1 MPNLMS
7 LSPAAGAHPDLA
19 ASPTRDGN
27 GPSRYGVAQ
36 AVRAEMFKLR
46 SLRST
51 KWVML
56 AVVVG
61 SLLVTF
67 LATHNV
73 QRHGNGPNSGFD
85 PTNQSLTGLALGS
98 LAIGVLGVLAI
109 TGEYG
114 SGTIRSSLAATPRR
128 PLFLAG
134 KAMVVAAVS
143 LVVGEVMTF
152 ACFFL
157 GQGLLSGHAPTA
169 TIGAPGVLTA
179 LLLSGAF
186 LALLGLFGLGLGL
199 IIRNTAGAMAAFVG
213 LTFLLPVVLQPLNA
227 HGNPGR
233 FAPEQIL
240 ANSVAAVVHQPGQLS
255 PATGFLW
262 MVFYCAVTLVAGNLV
277 LAHRDA

>member
-1 MPNLMS
+1 MTTLDPS
-7 LSPAAGAHPDLA
+7 TLA
-19 ASPTRDGN
+19 PSTLTPS
-27 GPSRYGVAQ
+27 GPHRYGPAQ
-36 AVRAEMFKLR
+36 AVRAEFAKLR
-46 SLRST
+46 TLRST
-51 KWVML
+51 KWTLLV
-56 AVVVG
+56 VVVG

-67 LATHNV
+67 LATNNI
-73 QRHGNGPNSGFD
+73 RGRGRGFD
-85 PTNQSLTGLALGS
+85 STNHSLTGLALGS

-134 KAMVVAAVS
+134 KAIVVGAVT
-143 LVVGEVMTF
+143 LVVGEIMTF

-157 GQGLLSGHAPTA
+157 GQGILSGHAPTA
-169 TIGAPGVLTA
+169 TLGQGGVAEA
-179 LLLSGAF
+179 LVLSGAY

-199 IIRNTAGAMAAFVG
+199 IIRNTAGALTAFVG
-213 LTFLLPVVLQPLNA
+213 LTFLLPVVLQPLNQ
-227 HGNPGR
+227 HGNPSR

-262 MVFYCAVTLVAGNLV
+262 MVFYCALV
-277 LAHRDA
+277 LVVGTMLLAGRDA

>member
-1 MPNLMS
+1 
-7 LSPAAGAHPDLA
+7 
-19 ASPTRDGN
+19 
-27 GPSRYGVAQ
+27 
-36 AVRAEMFKLR
+36 
-46 SLRST
+46 
-51 KWVML
+51 
-56 AVVVG
+56 
-61 SLLVTF
+61 LVTF
-67 LATHNV
+67 LATNNI
-73 QRHGNGPNSGFD
+73 QRHGRGAFAGFD

-128 PLFLAG
+128 TLFLAG
-134 KAMVVAAVS
+134 KAMVVGGIS
-143 LVVGEVMTF
+143 LAVGEVMTF

-157 GQGLLSGHAPTA
+157 GQGILSGHAPTA
-169 TIGAPGVLTA
+169 TIGQSGVLEA
-179 LLLSGAF
+179 LVLSGAY

-199 IIRNTAGAMAAFVG
+199 IIRNTAGALTAYVG
-213 LTFLLPVVLQPLNA
+213 ITFLLPVVLQPLSA

-240 ANSVAAVVHQPGQLS
+240 ANSVATVVHAPGQLS

-262 MVFYCAVTLVAGNLV
+262 MVFYCALVLMVANML

>member
-1 MPNLMS
+1 MTNLMRIDT
-7 LSPAAGAHPDLA
+7 PAPG
-19 ASPTRDGN
+19 R
-27 GPSRYGVAQ
+27 SRYGAAQ
-36 AVRAEMFKLR
+36 AVRAEFSKLR
-46 SLRST
+46 TLRST
-51 KWVML
+51 KWTM
-56 AVVVG
+56 AVVVAG

-67 LATHNV
+67 LATSNI
-73 QRHGNGPNSGFD
+73 QRHGRGAFVGFD

-134 KAMVVAAVS
+134 KAMVVGAIS

-157 GQGLLSGHAPTA
+157 GQGILSGHAPTA
-169 TIGAPGVLTA
+169 TLGQSGVVEA
-179 LLLSGAF
+179 LLLSGAY
-186 LALLGLFGLGLGL
+186 LALLGLFGLGLGV
-199 IIRNTAGAMAAFVG
+199 IIRNTAGALTAFVG
-213 LTFLLPVVLQPLNA
+213 LTFLLPVVLQPLNG

-233 FAPEQIL
+233 YAPEQIL
-240 ANSVAAVVHQPGQLS
+240 ANSVAAVVHQSGQLS

-262 MVFYCAVTLVAGNLV
+262 MVFYCILV
-277 LAHRDA
+277 LVVGTMLLAQRDA